1 VFLVDNFDKENREL
15 TKIEQLEW
23 YRSYLEDRIARY
35 LYLLDKTKI
44 ELEVEK
50 KKVKRS
56 GGFSDEN

>member
-1 VFLVDNFDKENREL
+1 MFLVDNFDKENREL

>member
-1 VFLVDNFDKENREL
+1 MFLVDNFDNKNREL